1 MKSNIQQIKKLVES
15 TPNDAVLGEKVR
27 NLFSKDEEFVEDN
40 NIFGKITGE
49 KYKELIEGYQNIKG
63 KDFAPWYAKLSKEE
77 KIWLS
82 SMFD

>member
-40 NIFGKITGE
+40 NIFVV
-49 KYKELIEGYQNIKG
+49 YC
-63 KDFAPWYAKLSKEE
+63 FS
-77 KIWLS
+77 
-82 SMFD
+82 F